1 MGHAAGAQDEDHARA
16 QNQRR
21 RPRQAQRDSHNRRQR
36 PAEGGRH
43 LGKGTRNY
51 LLALSPSA
59 YLVNRPG
66 VSGDFLA

>member
-1 MGHAAGAQDEDHARA
+1 MSFSDQNSKIDHLVYGVLDLQQAVETIE
-16 QNQRR
+16 QRTGL
-21 RPRQAQRDSHNRRQR
+21 R